1 MFSVAAVS
9 SCLSPGSS
17 HSRLFPRHYLLFNRY
32 IVVRVTLSL
41 EKISSA
47 VPPRKVPTWWDKGH
61 FNPIVVLFQ
70 VSFAN
75 CYLFIHLIHVL
86 GWSKTITVSPRVLP
100 VYLLLNSPFPP
111 SLFLA
116 DFSLLVHVLVFNIKW
131 INIPFATRLIV
142 HLSPSTALLLLQTI
156 SLLLFSGLLCYS
168 VCECPKTLVG
178 R

>member
-17 HSRLFPRHYLLFNRY
+17 HSRLFPRHYLLFNSY
-32 IVVRVTLSL
+32 IVVRATLSL

-47 VPPRKVPTWWDKGH
+47 MPPRKVPTWWDKGH
-61 FNPIVVLFQ
+61 FNLIVVLFQ

-100 VYLLLNSPFPP
+100 VYLLLNSPFLPIIIFGRLQSIGSCACFQHKMNKYP
-111 SLFLA
+111 ICHQA
-116 DFSLLVHVLVFNIKW
+116 DSPFVF
-131 INIPFATRLIV
+131 
-142 HLSPSTALLLLQTI
+142 
-156 SLLLFSGLLCYS
+156 
-168 VCECPKTLVG
+168 
-178 R
+178 